1 MCDTFNH
8 MFWVIIL
15 RLTGCRP
22 GINTNVKLLLLIFF
36 ASCSRQVMWLC
47 MILIWRSAFF
57 ASYSRCSALNYWT
70 TSSSCNPLALFLLLL
85 LLLLH
90 LLICSFIL
98 FSAKISIM
106 LMLLNQIPKKKGLF
120 YTILMHRLHWV
131 YRLHIS
137 PYITRCMCFLVHQR
151 ATGQV
156 WHVAWLV
163 EMIMHLLYLFKLIPT
178 INTGKNMS
186 KRCNSV
192 PLNLSAT
199 CKTQTPMFPS
209 I

>member
-106 LMLLNQIPKKKGLF
+106 LMLLNQIPQKKG
-120 YTILMHRLHWV
+120 TILYHLNAPV
-131 YRLHIS
+131 TLS
-137 PYITRCMCFLVHQR
+137 VQTAYITIYHTL
-151 ATGQV
+151 
-156 WHVAWLV
+156 HVLSGA
-163 EMIMHLLYLFKLIPT
+163 PT
-178 INTGKNMS
+178 CYRTSMTRRVTRGNDHAF
-186 KRCNSV
+186 V
-192 PLNLSAT
+192 V
-199 CKTQTPMFPS
+199 FV
-209 I
+209 